1 MSVTLILLAL
11 ATLFATFLG
20 GLFALSF
27 RDKSH
32 LIIGFSAGAVIGV
45 AFFDLIPEAFELG
58 AVHGELIPLLIAIGF
73 IAYLILDRMIGGH
86 THDHKEQD
94 SHDHKEGDSHEHG
107 KRGALRASS
116 LSIHSL
122 LDGMGIGFAFQ
133 VSPILGSV
141 VAVAVLAHSFSD
153 GINTVSAILKSGG
166 AKARALGWLTV
177 DALAPAIGIFITLF
191 ISVSESTLAII
202 IALFCG
208 SFLYLGASDLI
219 PESYHNHPT
228 KWTTIMTILGAVLI
242 YVIIHLA
249 H

>member
-1 MSVTLILLAL
+1 MSLTLILLAL
-11 ATLFATFLG
+11 ATLCATFLG

-58 AVHGELIPLLIAIGF
+58 STYGELIPLLIAVGF

-86 THDHKEQD
+86 NHDHN
-94 SHDHKEGDSHEHG
+94 HKEHGSHEHEQ
-107 KRGALRASS
+107 RGMLRASS

-133 VSPILGSV
+133 VSPVLGSV

-166 AKARALGWLTV
+166 AKARALGWLAV
-177 DALAPAIGIFITLF
+177 DALAPALGIFITLF

-208 SFLYLGASDLI
+208 SFLYLGASDLV

-228 KWTTIMTILGAVLI
+228 KWTTIMTILGAALI
-242 YVIIHLA
+242 YFIIHLA

>member
-1 MSVTLILLAL
+1 MSLTLIVLAL
-11 ATLFATFLG
+11 ATLLATFLG

-58 AVHGELIPLLIAIGF
+58 TVHGEFIPLLIAIGF
-73 IAYLILDRMIGGH
+73 ISYLVLDRMIGGH
-86 THDHKEQD
+86 GHDDHGHEGHDHG
-94 SHDHKEGDSHEHG
+94 S
-107 KRGALRASS
+107 RGVLRATS

-122 LDGMGIGFAFQ
+122 LDGLGIGFAFQ
-133 VSPILGSV
+133 VSPLLGSI

-166 AKARALGWLTV
+166 AKIRALKWLTV
-177 DALAPAIGIFITLF
+177 DALAPALGIVITLF
-191 ISVSESTLAII
+191 VSVSESTLAII

-228 KWTTIMTILGAVLI
+228 KWTTIATILGAVLI
-242 YVIIHLA
+242 YIIIHFA

>member
-1 MSVTLILLAL
+1 MSVTLIFLAL
-11 ATLFATFLG
+11 ATLLATFLG

-45 AFFDLIPEAFELG
+45 TFFDLIPEAFELG
-58 AVHGELIPLLIAIGF
+58 AMHGELIPFLIAVGF
-73 IAYLILDRMIGGH
+73 LGYLVLDRAIGGH
-86 THDHKEQD
+86 GHHHGDHCDDQGEQV
-94 SHDHKEGDSHEHG
+94 
-107 KRGALRASS
+107 RGALRASS

-133 VSPILGSV
+133 VSPVLGSL

-166 AKARALGWLTV
+166 AKIRALKWLTV
-177 DALAPAIGIFITLF
+177 DALAPALGIVITLF

-228 KWTTIMTILGAVLI
+228 KWTTIATILGAVLI
-242 YVIIHLA
+242 YIIIHLA